1 MRAGLD
7 LSMAKALAPNGT
19 LRAAIHVGDST
30 AGVKELKRSGC
41 VAAALRQS
49 GQTAAVA
56 PNC

>member
-1 MRAGLD
+1 
-7 LSMAKALAPNGT
+7 MARALAPNGT